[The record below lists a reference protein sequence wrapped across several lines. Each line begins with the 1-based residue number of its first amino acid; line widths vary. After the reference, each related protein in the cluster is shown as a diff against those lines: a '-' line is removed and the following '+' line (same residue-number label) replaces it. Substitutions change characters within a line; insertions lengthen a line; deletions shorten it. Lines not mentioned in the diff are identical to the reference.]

1 MSKTTMTLLSL
12 FALMLSACASGTST
26 VGTAVQQQDEDV
38 NLPSFSNDS
47 PSPSTSTSPSK
58 AFAFDWPVN
67 EARLTRGFLPH
78 KRRPHL
84 GIDLAAPKGTKILAS
99 HDGMVIYAGR
109 DFKGFG
115 KMILLESGYGWAT
128 IYGHLDKINVREG
141 QMIRQGETIGL
152 MGRTGRS
159 TGVHLHFE
167 IRRNKGPVDPLP
179 LLPNGEKIAR
189 KIASK
194 SSGI

>member
-1 MSKTTMTLLSL
+1 MQKKNLILLSL
-12 FALMLSACASGTST
+12 FALIISACASNSST
-26 VGTAVQQQDEDV
+26 IGTAAPEEEDASI
-38 NLPSFSNDS
+38 PSFTKES
-47 PSPSTSTSPSK
+47 STNSSK
-58 AFAFDWPVN
+58 GFAFDWPVN
-67 EARLTRGFLPH
+67 EARLTRGFLPK

-128 IYGHLDKINVREG
+128 IYGHLDKISVREG
-141 QMIRQGETIGL
+141 QMVRQGETIGL

-179 LLPNGEKIAR
+179 LLPHGERVAR
-189 KIASK
+189 KVANK
-194 SSGI
+194 NSSEN

>member
-1 MSKTTMTLLSL
+1 MNLKTLFLVVSLLYI
-12 FALMLSACASGTST
+12 SACTTSNHASSSGEENLN
-26 VGTAVQQQDEDV
+26 QQ
-38 NLPSFSNDS
+38 SYSNDNL
-47 PSPSTSTSPSK
+47 TSPPK
-58 AFAFDWPVN
+58 TFTFDWPVN
-67 EARLTRGFLPH
+67 EARLTRGFLPN

-84 GIDLAAPKGTKILAS
+84 GLDLAAPKGTKILAS

-109 DFKGFG
+109 AFKGFG

-128 IYGHLDKINVREG
+128 IYGHLDKISVREG
-141 QMIRQGETIGL
+141 QLLKQGQVLGL

-179 LLPNGEKIAR
+179 LLPNSEKVAQ
-189 KIASK
+189 KVAK
-194 SSGI
+194 K